1 MNEAIFESRTA
12 RTARVHNRVG
22 TLAVRTYTASWTGYV
37 EERINGLVLPFNVK
51 TKGPTHRYQSV
62 LFVESEM

>member
-1 MNEAIFESRTA
+1 
-12 RTARVHNRVG
+12 VHNRVG